1 MKTNKIDRPI
11 HAQPKQAMPPE
22 GKTGCAEPASRL
34 SDDQLASAAF
44 LAKSLSDANRL
55 RILLLLTDGKRSV
68 SAIVDELGLSQA
80 LVSHHLKE
88 LRRSLLVTVERQGP
102 FVYYS
107 LADQRIL
114 DVIEALN
121 TIAGRLLAER
131 KTF

>member
-1 MKTNKIDRPI
+1 MKTNKIDRQI
-11 HAQPKQAMPPE
+11 HAQPKQDTTPE
-22 GKTGCAEPASRL
+22 EKTGWAEPVSRL

-88 LRRSLLVTVERQGP
+88 LRRSLLVSVERQGP

-107 LADQRIL
+107 LSDQRIL
-114 DVIEALN
+114 DVIETLN

>member
-1 MKTNKIDRPI
+1 MNKTSRQA
-11 HAQPKQAMPPE
+11 HAHPGQEAAPGE
-22 GKTGCAEPASRL
+22 RTGSAKKFNGSL
-34 SDDQLASAAF
+34 TDDQLASSAF

-68 SAIVDELGLSQA
+68 SAIVDQLCLSQA

-102 FVYYS
+102 FIYYALS
-107 LADQRIL
+107 DDRIIN
-114 DVIEALN
+114 VIERLN
-121 TIAGRLLAER
+121 AIAGQLLASR